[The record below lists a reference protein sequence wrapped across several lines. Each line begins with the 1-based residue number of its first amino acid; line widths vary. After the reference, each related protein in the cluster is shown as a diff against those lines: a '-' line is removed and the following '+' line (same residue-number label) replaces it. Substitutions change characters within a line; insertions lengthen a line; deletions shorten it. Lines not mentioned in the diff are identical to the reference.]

1 MGHAFSDALR
11 AMAFLPSL
19 RHDPRPMRRL
29 LVWILPWLGLS
40 FAVFASW
47 MNLAVLDPTRLAWLL
62 DGNDHG
68 QAAIG
73 LASYLRSPPPWPS
86 LRSTM
91 LMAPDGIPL
100 ALIDS
105 NPLLGL
111 LLRPFAS
118 VLPAGIQYLG
128 FWLLACILLH
138 TAFAAALVRRFAPTP
153 LATWIGAALLTL
165 MPVLL
170 ARFGHVN
177 LCAQWLILWALWI
190 YVDADRSARPGWW
203 AALITTAI
211 LIHPYILVMVAAIW
225 ASAML
230 RQAVLA
236 PDGKARAAMI
246 GDVAIVVAPL
256 LIVPLLVG
264 IVSEPTMAV
273 GGYGGFSMALDALW
287 NPNTATYSALLPARA
302 LDPAQALEGMNY
314 LGAGLLMLV
323 AVALVQAFRHRAAMR
338 EDGLFR
344 RLAWLVPAFAVL
356 TLVAVA
362 PHLIWRGAVIAT
374 LPTPDWLGKLF
385 DPIRASG
392 RMFWPVLYTLAF
404 TAIVI
409 AARMRFGTW
418 LLAGALLL
426 QIVDMMPLLASARES
441 GGAAEQVSPYR
452 RTLDPRWDALIAQA
466 DMIQFEPPEM
476 YRDLALL
483 EEVTWRAIVA
493 GKPVRFFYAS
503 RETVAVRRRL
513 QVDSA
518 AFAMGQVDP
527 RRLYVLLDG
536 KPPPALAGRVRKLDG
551 VSIIPPGPPR

>member
-1 MGHAFSDALR
+1 
-11 AMAFLPSL
+11 
-19 RHDPRPMRRL
+19 MRRL
-29 LVWILPWLGLS
+29 LTWILPWLALS
-40 FAVFASW
+40 VAVFFSW
-47 MNLAVLDPTRLAWLL
+47 QNPNVLNPTRIAWLL

-68 QAAIG
+68 QAVIG
-73 LASYLRSPPPWPS
+73 MAAYLRAPPPWPS
-86 LRSTM
+86 LHSNL

-100 ALIDS
+100 SLTDG

-111 LLRPFAS
+111 VLRPFAS
-118 VLPAGIQYLG
+118 VLPVGIQYIG
-128 FWLLACILLH
+128 WWLLTCILLH
-138 TAFAAALVRRFAPTP
+138 TAFAAALVRRFTPNP

-190 YVDADRSARPGWW
+190 YVDADRSERPGWW
-203 AALITTAI
+203 VAVVTASI

-230 RQAVLA
+230 RQFLLA
-236 PDGKARAAMI
+236 PDNRARARMF

-256 LIVPLLVG
+256 LIVPILLG
-264 IVSEPTMAV
+264 TVSEPTIAV

-287 NPNTATYSALLPARA
+287 NPNTGAYSALLPAKA
-302 LDPAQALEGMNY
+302 LNPSQALEGMNY
-314 LGAGLLMLV
+314 PGAGLLALIV
-323 AVALVQAFRHRAAMR
+323 VALFQGIRRWGEIR
-338 EDGLFR
+338 DDQLFR
-344 RLAWLVPAFAVL
+344 RLAWLLPAFLVL
-356 TLVAVA
+356 TIVAIA
-362 PHLIWRGAVIAT
+362 PHLIWRGVVIAS
-374 LPTPDWLGKLF
+374 LPMPDWVGKAL
-385 DPIRASG
+385 DPIRAAG

-404 TAIVI
+404 AAIVVV
-409 AARMRFGTW
+409 ARMRFGTW

-426 QIVDMMPLLASARES
+426 QVIDTMPLLKSARES
-441 GGAAEQVSPYR
+441 GGWAELTSPYH

-476 YRDLALL
+476 YRDLALM

-513 QVDSA
+513 QRDSA
-518 AFAMGQVDP
+518 AFILGQTDP

-536 KPPPALAGRVRKLDG
+536 KAPPVLAHRVTKLDG
-551 VSIIPPGPPR
+551 VAIIAPGPPPRR

>member
-1 MGHAFSDALR
+1 
-11 AMAFLPSL
+11 
-19 RHDPRPMRRL
+19 MRRL
-29 LVWILPWLGLS
+29 FTWILPWLALS
-40 FAVFASW
+40 IAAFFSW
-47 MNLAVLDPTRLAWLL
+47 QNPSVLNPTRIAWLL

-73 LASYLRSPPPWPS
+73 MAAYLRAPPPWPS
-86 LRSTM
+86 LHSNL

-100 ALIDS
+100 SLTDG

-111 LLRPFAS
+111 VLRPFAS
-118 VLPAGIQYLG
+118 MLPAGIQYVG
-128 FWLLACILLH
+128 WWLFACILLH
-138 TAFAAALVRRFAPTP
+138 TAFAAALVRRFMPSP

-190 YVDADRSARPGWW
+190 YVDAARSERPVLWV
-203 AALITTAI
+203 AVITAAI

-230 RQAVLA
+230 RQFLA
-236 PDGKARAAMI
+236 ARDGKARVAMI

-256 LIVPLLVG
+256 LIIPILLG
-264 IVSEPTMAV
+264 TVSEPTLTV

-287 NPNTATYSALLPARA
+287 NPNDRAYSALLPARA
-302 LDPAQALEGMNY
+302 LDPGQALEGMNY
-314 LGAGLLMLV
+314 PGLGLL
-323 AVALVQAFRHRAAMR
+323 ALIVMAIFQGLRHRADIRDDM
-338 EDGLFR
+338 LFR
-344 RLAWLVPAFAVL
+344 RLAWLLPAFAVL
-356 TLVAVA
+356 TLVAIA
-362 PHLIWRGAVIAT
+362 PHLIWRGAVIAS
-374 LPTPDWLGKLF
+374 LPMPDWVGKML

-404 TAIVI
+404 AAIVVVG
-409 AARMRFGTW
+409 RMRFGTW
-418 LLAGALLL
+418 LLAAALLL
-426 QIVDMMPLLASARES
+426 QIVDLQPLLRSARES
-441 GGAAEQVSPYR
+441 GGWAELASPYH
-452 RTLDPRWDALIAQA
+452 RTLDPRWDKVIADA

-476 YRDLALL
+476 YRDLALM
-483 EEVTWRAIVA
+483 EEVTWRAILA

-513 QVDSA
+513 NADSA
-518 AFAMGQVDP
+518 AFVIGQTDP

-536 KPPPALAGRVRKLDG
+536 KAPPILAGRVRKLDG
-551 VSIIPPGPPR
+551 VSIIPAATRPR

>member
-1 MGHAFSDALR
+1 
-11 AMAFLPSL
+11 
-19 RHDPRPMRRL
+19 MRRL
-29 LVWILPWLGLS
+29 FTWILPWLALS
-40 FAVFASW
+40 
-47 MNLAVLDPTRLAWLL
+47 LAMFFGWQNPNVLNPTRIAWLL

-68 QAAIG
+68 QAVIG
-73 LASYLRSPPPWPS
+73 MAAYLRAPPPWPS
-86 LRSTM
+86 LHSNL

-100 ALIDS
+100 SLTDG

-118 VLPAGIQYLG
+118 VLPVGIQYIG
-128 FWLLACILLH
+128 WWLLTCILLH
-138 TAFAAALVRRFAPTP
+138 TAFAAALMRRYTPSP

-190 YVDADRSARPGWW
+190 YIDAERSARPAWW
-203 AALITTAI
+203 VAVITAAI

-230 RQAVLA
+230 GQFLLA
-236 PDGKARAAMI
+236 RDGKTRARMF

-256 LIVPLLVG
+256 LIVPILLG
-264 IVSEPTMAV
+264 TVSEPTIAV

-287 NPNTATYSALLPARA
+287 NPNDHHYSALLPASA
-302 LDPAQALEGMNY
+302 LDPGQALEGMNY
-314 LGAGLLMLV
+314 LGVGLLALV
-323 AVALVQAFRHRAAMR
+323 AVALVQCVRRRAEIR
-338 EDGLFR
+338 EDLLFR
-344 RLAWLVPAFAVL
+344 RLAWLLPAFLVL
-356 TLVAVA
+356 TIVAVG
-362 PHLIWRGAVIAT
+362 PRLIWHGAIVASF
-374 LPTPDWLGKLF
+374 PMPDWVGTVL

-392 RMFWPVLYTLAF
+392 RMFWPVAYTLAF
-404 TAIVI
+404 TAIVVVG
-409 AARMRFGTW
+409 RMRFGTW

-426 QIVDMMPLLASARES
+426 QVVDLMPLLASARGS
-441 GGAAEQVSPYR
+441 GGWAERASPYH
-452 RTLDPRWDALIAQA
+452 RTLDPRWDSLIAQA

-476 YRDLALL
+476 YRDLALM
-483 EEVTWRAIVA
+483 EEVTWRAVVA

-513 QVDSA
+513 QRDSA
-518 AFAMGQVDP
+518 AFILGQTDP

-536 KPPPALAGRVRKLDG
+536 KAPPVLANRVTKLDG
-551 VSIIPPGPPR
+551 VSVIAPGPPPR